1 MTYVT
6 AALNGHSWLIIACL
20 VVLAAVV
27 ALWTRGG
34 TAIDSHP
41 YSKPNGS
48 GELGSDMPPES
59 IGRDELEPLLWPR
72 RAGRGRAHGTPH
84 DRPRD

>member
-6 AALNGHSWLIIACL
+6 AALNGSSWLVIACL
-20 VVLAAVV
+20 VVLLAAL
-27 ALWTRGG
+27 AIWTRNGS
-34 TAIDSHP
+34 AIDSHP

-59 IGRDELEPLLWPR
+59 IGREEIEPLLWPR
-72 RAGRGRAHGTPH
+72 RAGRR
-84 DRPRD
+84 RK